1 MIHFLEIQQAREEI
15 EEKQFA
21 MIFGNLD
28 EEDFQNYE
36 SDINTLEDNIREWER
51 EQEEYREGYEAGRQF
66 HLNGVPMKDEWR
78 GRFGVFRQGFEQAGQ
93 DS

>member
-1 MIHFLEIQQAREEI
+1 MIHYHEIEQAREEI

-21 MIFGNLD
+21 ILIGDLT
-28 EEDFQNYE
+28 EEDIQNYE
-36 SDINTLEDNIREWER
+36 SDIQALEEEIRTWER

-66 HLNGVPMKDEWR
+66 HLDGVPMKEEWR
-78 GRFGVFRQGFEQAGQ
+78 GQSGAFSQGFDAAGQ